1 MNKDKGRRAAAML
14 VATAVFFM
22 AVYCTLSRV
31 SSSLID
37 RESFC
42 MAAAGLAM
50 PVSDYGGA
58 NREQTA
64 ELIKNTAAKKSG
76 SSQTQAG
83 AEDEIEKKAEK
94 AADNDEKEDESKKE
108 GKQETEPAPVKE
120 YGGEAYPVIET
131 QYGEAGEITIKNT
144 TDFEIDVA
152 EELSSPLGFE
162 VEDTDEPQV
171 LIVHTHTTEAYLQ
184 RDEGVYYSEYTGR
197 STDDSENITSAGQAM
212 ADSLSKNGIK
222 ALHSSV
228 HHDDPSYNGSYD
240 RSAQTIYVYLEKY
253 PSIKVVIDFHRD
265 SIGYGGEDGKMK
277 PTFEV
282 DGKKAAQIMI
292 MSGYDPSGE
301 YDFAHWEE
309 NLRLALRIQN
319 RAEQMYPGM
328 TRPLYFGDFAYNM
341 NINSGSLLI
350 EVGTE
355 VNTLDEA
362 RYTGELLGNVLAKVL
377 KDEM

>member
-1 MNKDKGRRAAAML
+1 MNKDKGRRVVAVTVAA
-14 VATAVFFM
+14 AVFFM
-22 AVYCTLSRV
+22 AAYCTVSRV
-31 SSSLID
+31 SSSLFD
-37 RESFC
+37 RESLC

-58 NREQTA
+58 EREQTA
-64 ELIKNTAAKKSG
+64 ERIKSSEAKKSG
-76 SSQTQAG
+76 SPDKETT
-83 AEDEIEKKAEK
+83 
-94 AADNDEKEDESKKE
+94 AATESE
-108 GKQETEPAPVKE
+108 ESEESGEEEETEPAPVKE

-144 TDFEIDVA
+144 TDFEIDVD
-152 EELSSPLGFE
+152 EELASPLGFD

-240 RSAQTIYVYLEKY
+240 RSAQTIYDYLEKY

-277 PTFEV
+277 PTFEAN
-282 DGKKAAQIMI
+282 GKKAAQIMI

-309 NLRLALRIQN
+309 NLRLALRIQS

-362 RYTGELLGNVLAKVL
+362 RYTGELLGKVLAKVL